1 LNLHTP
7 PDHAPVVH
15 KNSLRYLIL
24 LYVTTDPAY
33 SWTAKQMI
41 AELRPMGHGRKRVIA
56 TIRAL
61 TSRGLMTTTKWRGHP
76 RLMATSDGIAA
87 IRRHIPIKKTN

>member
-1 LNLHTP
+1 MNLRTP

-33 SWTAKQMI
+33 SWTPKQMM
-41 AELRPMGHGRKRVIA
+41 AELRPMGHGKQRVTGA
-56 TIRAL
+56 IRAL
-61 TSRGLMTTTKWRGHP
+61 HARGLMTTRKWRGHP
-76 RLMATSDGIAA
+76 RLLATSDGVKA
-87 IRRHIPIKKTN
+87 IRHHIPIKGTN

>member
-1 LNLHTP
+1 MNLRTP

-33 SWTAKQMI
+33 SWTPKQMM
-41 AELRPMGHGRKRVIA
+41 AELRPMGHGKKRVTE

-61 TSRGLMTTTKWRGHP
+61 KSRGLMTTKVWRGHP
-76 RLMATSDGIAA
+76 RLMATSDGVKA
-87 IRRHIPIKKTN
+87 IRRHVPFKEVN